1 MQLINALDSNM
12 HLTVFAIRYG
22 GGYAA
27 MLEQDGN
34 PAKYVDALTSSYSD
48 LACDLG
54 AAISDLEWFP
64 LGFGE
69 TPEKA
74 IAALQERLGKAQ
86 TQGEARAVLYGAA
99 QVHHLLYQYEK
110 ESTASEDY
118 WGQLQILIKAIGK
131 FKGGLDRIVAVYE
144 GPGEQ
149 A

>member
-1 MQLINALDSNM
+1 MKLIDVLDSNM

-27 MLEQDGN
+27 MVEQDGN

-54 AAISDLEWFP
+54 AAISELEWFP
-64 LGFGE
+64 IGFGE

-86 TQGEARAVLYGAA
+86 AQGEAQAVLYGAS
-99 QVHHLLYQYEK
+99 QVHRLLLQYEK
-110 ESTASEDY
+110 ESTASKDY
-118 WGQLQILIKAIGK
+118 WGQLRIMIKAIER
-131 FKGGLDRIVAVYE
+131 FKGGLDHIVAVYE